1 MRKLFEMAIIV
12 AVVAVLLASGIRFVL
27 LSNGATESSFV
38 FSVAGDY
45 GAWNGFMESLNQL
58 KQTRSDF
65 AIALGDLSYGG
76 IAKPGLGTEEGW
88 CKEFHDAFQ
97 NLVIV
102 AGNHDTGDTL
112 PGEGDINQFAQYC
125 PAPPQFAVNG
135 DYGKQYYFDYPKG
148 NPIVRFILL
157 SPELV
162 FVFDGGEHYRY
173 NVGTPRY
180 NWTRDTIDQAR
191 AAGIPWVI
199 VGMHK
204 NCIGAGEHACETGPD
219 ILNLLVGKKV
229 DLILN
234 AHTHNY
240 ERSKQLALNADSCAA
255 MQLHIFNGNCIVDDG
270 ASHVY
275 KRGQGSVVVIAGTGG
290 RDIDPFNLA
299 DPYAGSGAHDLQ
311 GIADSNGG
319 RSQAMGGGPKHES
332 HVESWPPRIRA
343 LGRTP
348 FPRLCLHR
356 PGWRGED
363 DERPGHR
370 RAPRKPWH
378 SNADL
383 VDAVPT
389 DRHLVRDRSPPD
401 VADRQDDPARRPR

>member
-97 NLVIV
+97 NIVIV

-148 NPIVRFILL
+148 NPTVRFILL
-157 SPELV
+157 SPDLV

-275 KRGQGSVVVIAGTGG
+275 KRGEGSVVVIAGTGG
-290 RDIDPFNLA
+290 RDIDPFNLD
-299 DPYAGSGAHDLQ
+299 DPYAGYFAAWKGNETPGA
-311 GIADSNGG
+311 GKGVVTFS
-319 RSQAMGGGPKHES
+319 
-332 HVESWPPRIRA
+332 
-343 LGRTP
+343 
-348 FPRLCLHR
+348 
-356 PGWRGED
+356 
-363 DERPGHR
+363 
-370 RAPRKPWH
+370 
-378 SNADL
+378 
-383 VDAVPT
+383 VDA
-389 DRHLVRDRSPPD
+389 DRISMVTNFNGTFSDEFSISGSGGALLSQSVVEIFPLAAPIVAGAVGFGTGGFLVW
-401 VADRQDDPARRPR
+401 RRW

>member
-157 SPELV
+157 SPDLV

-275 KRGQGSVVVIAGTGG
+275 NRGKGSIVVIAGTGG
-290 RDIDPFNLA
+290 RDIDPFNLD
-299 DPYAGSGAHDLQ
+299 DPYAGYFAAWKGNETPGA
-311 GIADSNGG
+311 GKGVVTFS
-319 RSQAMGGGPKHES
+319 
-332 HVESWPPRIRA
+332 
-343 LGRTP
+343 
-348 FPRLCLHR
+348 
-356 PGWRGED
+356 
-363 DERPGHR
+363 
-370 RAPRKPWH
+370 
-378 SNADL
+378 
-383 VDAVPT
+383 VDA
-389 DRHLVRDRSPPD
+389 DRISMVTNFNGTFSDEFSISGSGGALLSQSVFQIFPFAAPIVAGAVGFGTGGFLVW
-401 VADRQDDPARRPR
+401 RRW

>member
-65 AIALGDLSYGG
+65 AIAVGDLSYGG
-76 IAKPGLGTEEGW
+76 IAKLGLGTEEGW

-157 SPELV
+157 SPDLV

-240 ERSKQLALNADSCAA
+240 ERSKQLALTADSGAA
-255 MQLHIFNGNCIVDDG
+255 MQLHIVNGNCVVDDG
-270 ASHVY
+270 ASHLY
-275 KRGQGSVVVIAGTGG
+275 KRGKGSIVVIAGTGG
-290 RDIDPFNLA
+290 RDIDPFNLD
-299 DPYAGSGAHDLQ
+299 DPYAGYFAAWKGNETPGAGKGVVTFSVDADRISMVTNFNGTFSDEFSIAGSG
-311 GIADSNGG
+311 
-319 RSQAMGGGPKHES
+319 
-332 HVESWPPRIRA
+332 RA
-343 LGRTP
+343 LMSQSVVQIFP
-348 FPRLCLHR
+348 FAAPIVAGAVGFGTGGFLV
-356 PGWRGED
+356 WR
-363 DERPGHR
+363 R
-370 RAPRKPWH
+370 W
-378 SNADL
+378 
-383 VDAVPT
+383 
-389 DRHLVRDRSPPD
+389 
-401 VADRQDDPARRPR
+401 

>member
-157 SPELV
+157 SPDLV

-275 KRGQGSVVVIAGTGG
+275 KRGEGSVVVIAGTGG
-290 RDIDPFNLA
+290 RDIDPFNLD
-299 DPYAGSGAHDLQ
+299 DPYAGYFAAWKGNETPGA
-311 GIADSNGG
+311 GKGVVTFS
-319 RSQAMGGGPKHES
+319 
-332 HVESWPPRIRA
+332 
-343 LGRTP
+343 
-348 FPRLCLHR
+348 
-356 PGWRGED
+356 
-363 DERPGHR
+363 
-370 RAPRKPWH
+370 
-378 SNADL
+378 
-383 VDAVPT
+383 VDA
-389 DRHLVRDRSPPD
+389 DRISMVTNFNGTFSDEFSISGSGGALLSQSVVEIFPLAAPIVAGAVGFGTGGFLVW
-401 VADRQDDPARRPR
+401 RRW

>member
-157 SPELV
+157 SPDLV

-275 KRGQGSVVVIAGTGG
+275 NRGKGSIVVIAGTGG
-290 RDIDPFNLA
+290 RDIDPFNLD
-299 DPYAGSGAHDLQ
+299 DPYAGYFAAWKGNETPGA
-311 GIADSNGG
+311 GKGVVTFS
-319 RSQAMGGGPKHES
+319 
-332 HVESWPPRIRA
+332 
-343 LGRTP
+343 
-348 FPRLCLHR
+348 
-356 PGWRGED
+356 
-363 DERPGHR
+363 
-370 RAPRKPWH
+370 
-378 SNADL
+378 
-383 VDAVPT
+383 VDA
-389 DRHLVRDRSPPD
+389 DRISMVTNFNGTFSDEFSISGSGGARLSQSVVQIFPLVAPI
-401 VADRQDDPARRPR
+401 VAGAVGFGTGGVLVWRRW

>member
-97 NLVIV
+97 NIVIV

-157 SPELV
+157 SPDLV

-240 ERSKQLALNADSCAA
+240 ERSKQLALTADSGAA
-255 MQLHIFNGNCIVDDG
+255 MQLHIVNGNCVVDDG
-270 ASHVY
+270 ASHLY
-275 KRGQGSVVVIAGTGG
+275 KRGKGSIVVIAGTGG
-290 RDIDPFNLA
+290 RDIDPFNLD
-299 DPYAGSGAHDLQ
+299 DPYAGYFAAWKGNETPGAGKGVVTFSVDADRISMVTNFNGTFSDEFSIAGSG
-311 GIADSNGG
+311 
-319 RSQAMGGGPKHES
+319 
-332 HVESWPPRIRA
+332 RA
-343 LGRTP
+343 LMSQSVVQIFP
-348 FPRLCLHR
+348 FAAPIVAGAVGFGTGGFLV
-356 PGWRGED
+356 WR
-363 DERPGHR
+363 R
-370 RAPRKPWH
+370 W
-378 SNADL
+378 
-383 VDAVPT
+383 
-389 DRHLVRDRSPPD
+389 
-401 VADRQDDPARRPR
+401 